1 MNVNIDQF
9 VSEYVLKVI
18 QGTGNRKLRPDSHTI
33 FDYVTKYFAT
43 NADVSLI
50 DITIQILLNN
60 SLTENRLRNKND

>member
-18 QGTGNRKLRPDSHTI
+18 QGTGNRQLRPDSHTI

-60 SLTENRLRNKND
+60 NLTENRLRNKND